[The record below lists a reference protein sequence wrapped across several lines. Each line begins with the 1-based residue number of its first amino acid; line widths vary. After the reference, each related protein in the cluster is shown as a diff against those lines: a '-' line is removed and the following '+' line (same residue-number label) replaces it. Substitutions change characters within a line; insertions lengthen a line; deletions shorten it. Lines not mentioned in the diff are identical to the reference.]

1 MYKYVCLCIYI
12 LWHPTPQTTIR
23 TLFDVRGAVRT
34 QIAQDGRLVKRW
46 LATGEGPSP
55 IDSFLIDNTI
65 RQLPPDSR
73 RVLAHHHPDT
83 VDDLLRQ
90 LENWQVAQQLS
101 ASTGTTPR
109 PNETG
114 PDRRGP
120 TTMAPAPSPDSPIV
134 TQESREGRRCYACGQ
149 PGHIARNCPR
159 DRDVS
164 MPSAYADEG
173 TGRPACWR
181 PVGRRGRPGALPYQR
196 GS

>member
-1 MYKYVCLCIYI
+1 
-12 LWHPTPQTTIR
+12 
-23 TLFDVRGAVRT
+23 
-34 QIAQDGRLVKRW
+34 VKRW

-101 ASTGTTPR
+101 ASTGITPR
-109 PNETG
+109 PVETRR
-114 PDRRGP
+114 DRRGP
-120 TTMAPAPSPDSPIV
+120 TTEAPATSADPPIV
-134 TQESREGRRCYACGQ
+134 TQESREGRRCGQ
-149 PGHIARNCPR
+149 PGHIARYCPR

-164 MPSAYADEG
+164 MPSAYTDEG
-173 TGRPACWR
+173 TGRPCMLATCWAQ
-181 PVGRRGRPGALPYQR
+181 GTS
-196 GS
+196 GSPTVPARVMEKDTQAAGHR